1 MHTGWGKRRS
11 SALSLAAATAVLISL
26 TPAVAGVAYAAETA
40 DAPAELVIPAEETA
54 AADAAVVRAGATG
67 FLQGDGK
74 AGFYRWFSYADG
86 SDRTFDAQGATD
98 VFTNGAD
105 DTVARWYQAT
115 NKVVLQDAA
124 GGAEETV
131 QIPAGQTVLG
141 LVGRTVV
148 TGGTGTGGG
157 LHAVSLVNGA
167 VQDTAVAGLP
177 DGAYDFKFWGAN
189 SHGFQVYYSIG
200 NDEQPATSWVDLS
213 GDAPKPV
220 TFGTYASSSVV
231 DGDNLLRVTDAHK
244 LQIWDLKGDLSAPA
258 RETDWTG
265 SDVPVAVQG
274 DQVLS
279 LTSGTDKQLL
289 SRPFA
294 GGDQKTV
301 LDGLVASPRLLGGA
315 LLAVVKGNDAEHV
328 VYRVQAGADDTFA
341 AGKVAVVPGNRTM
354 THRISAAQ
362 GVLRT
367 LDQVPSGEYRL
378 RSIEMKT
385 GGPLVAGER
394 VDHGTDDKL
403 DTSWEVPTGDG
414 RVVRQ
419 TGAALSVLADGA
431 SLPGTALSAGSVAGD
446 LEASGHYASYR
457 LTTGER
463 RVFDLDALKAVFT
476 RNLGTGP
483 TAINGPTLWTAT
495 GTAGAVAAIDV
506 RTGAT
511 VRTVTVADCVLKD
524 VQSVGADLYWKCDTK
539 SGVLNTASQVN
550 TPLPAHGAARLGD
563 GFVSYTKGDVLALT
577 PLRGGGAT
585 RDLGTL
591 PDGMPETGWSVDR
604 FGGNTVFTD
613 NQQRIHVVPS
623 GVPTSPV
630 SVVDSVV
637 PSDIINLS
645 GGSAWTGSWWLS
657 KPVASWTLT
666 VKDRTGAVVRT
677 KSGLQTRGLVETS
690 WDAKNANGATVAD
703 GGYSWELSAPAADG
717 SGAALRTTGTVYVT
731 HDGVSTF
738 RPVAPARILNTIAGV
753 GAPKAKV
760 GQGGTVNLQVTG
772 RGGVAPTGVSAV
784 VLNVT
789 VTNATN
795 STWIA
800 VYPTGTP
807 RPLVSNLNVPK
818 GRNVPNQVTV
828 PVSKDG
834 KVTLY
839 NAWGSADLLV
849 DVSGYYT
856 LDGAGDRF
864 KAVTPARI
872 LNTLAGVGAPKAK
885 LGAGKTVDLQ
895 ITGRGGVPS
904 TGVTAVVMNVTATR
918 PTAST
923 YVSVYPYGT
932 TRPSTSNLNMVANQ
946 TVAGLVTVPVKSGKV
961 TLYNHSGSVD
971 LLGDVAGYFTNVAGQ
986 GDRFMPLKPVRL
998 LDSRDYGT
1006 DGKIP
1011 GDYYGT
1017 LPVAGYGGIP
1027 ESGATSLVLN
1037 VAGTNA
1043 TSPTYLTIH
1052 PDLSTLTSRPTMSN
1066 LNPVPGVTVAN
1077 QVVVGMSSQGTIDIY
1092 NRAGLIDVIVDAFG
1106 YYTK

>member
-26 TPAVAGVAYAAETA
+26 TPAVAGVSYAAETA
-40 DAPAELVIPAEETA
+40 DAPAELVIPAEEA
-54 AADAAVVRAGATG
+54 VAADAAVVRTGATG

-74 AGFYRWFSYADG
+74 DGLYRWFSYADG
-86 SDRTFDAQGATD
+86 SDRTFNAQGATN
-98 VFTNGAD
+98 VFTNGTD
-105 DTVARWYQAT
+105 DTVARRYRST

-131 QIPAGQTVLG
+131 QLAAGQTVLG
-141 LVGRTVV
+141 LVGRTVI
-148 TGGTGTGGG
+148 TAGESIGGG
-157 LHAVSLVNGA
+157 LHAVSLVSGT
-167 VQDTAVAGLP
+167 VQDVPVGGLQ
-177 DGAYDFKFWGAN
+177 DRAFDFVFLGAN
-189 SHGFQVYYSIG
+189 SHGFQVQYNVNS
-200 NDEQPATSWVDLS
+200 DEEEARAWVDLS
-213 GDAPKPV
+213 GATPKLVPLDH
-220 TFGTYASSSVV
+220 AKSSVV
-231 DGDNLLRVTDAHK
+231 DGDTLLRVTDAGK
-244 LQIWDLKGDLSAPA
+244 LQVWDLKGDFTTPA

-265 SDVPVAVQG
+265 SDAPVRVQG

-279 LTSGTDKQLL
+279 LTSGTERKLL
-289 SRPFA
+289 SRAFA

-301 LDGLVASPRLLGGA
+301 LDGVVGDPYLLGGD
-315 LLAVVKGNDAEHV
+315 LLAVVKGYDVEHV
-328 VYRVQAGADDTFA
+328 VYRLRAGADDAFA
-341 AGKVAVVPGNRTM
+341 AAKVAVVPGNRTM
-354 THRISAAQ
+354 THRIAAAQ

-378 RSIEMKT
+378 RSIEMKA
-385 GGPLVAGER
+385 GGPLVAGDR

-419 TGAALSVLADGA
+419 TGTSLSVLADGA
-431 SLPGTALSAGSVAGD
+431 SLPGTALSAGSVGGD

-463 RVFDLDALKAVFT
+463 RVFDLDTLKSVFT

-483 TAINGPTLWTAT
+483 TAINGPTLWAAT

-539 SGVLNTASQVN
+539 SGVLNTATQVN
-550 TPLPAHGAARLGD
+550 TALPAHGAARLGD

-577 PLRGGGAT
+577 PLRGGGAA

-591 PDGMPETGWSVDR
+591 PDAMPETGWSVDR
-604 FGGNTVFTD
+604 FGGNTVFVD
-613 NQQRIHVVPS
+613 NQSRTHVVPS

-637 PSDIINLS
+637 PSDIINLD

-677 KSGLQTRGLVETS
+677 KTGLQTRGLVETA
-690 WDAKNANGATVAD
+690 WDAKNGNGAVVPD
-703 GGYSWELSAPAADG
+703 GGYSWELTAPSVDG

-731 HDGVSTF
+731 HDGISTF

-772 RGGVAPTGVSAV
+772 RGGVAATGVSAV

-789 VTNATN
+789 VTNPTS
-795 STWIA
+795 STWVA
-800 VYPTGTP
+800 VYPYGTA

-818 GRNVPNQVTV
+818 GRSVPNQVTV
-828 PVSKDG
+828 PVSRDG

-885 LGAGKTVDLQ
+885 LGAGKTVNLQ
-895 ITGRGGVPS
+895 IAGRGGVPS

-918 PTAST
+918 PTSST

-932 TRPSTSNLNMVANQ
+932 TRPATSNLNMVANQ
-946 TVAGLVTVPVKSGKV
+946 AVAGLVTVPVKNGKV

-986 GDRFMPLKPVRL
+986 GDRFMPLWPVRL

-1017 LPVAGYGGIP
+1017 LPVAGYGGVP
-1027 ESGATSLVLN
+1027 ASGATALVLN

-1043 TSPTYLTIH
+1043 TSPTYLTVH
-1052 PDLSTLTSRPTMSN
+1052 PDLSALTSRPTMSN
-1066 LNPVPGVTVAN
+1066 LNPVPGATVAN
-1077 QVVVGMSSQGTIDIY
+1077 QVVVKMSSKGSIDIY